1 MASAKDHY
9 AILGIARNADPEVV
23 RAAYRALAK
32 KYHPDTA
39 NHTNLV
45 GRFQEINEA
54 YLVLSD
60 AERRAQYDHATFE
73 KPSEKPPEKPSKKTS
88 RESASTKATASNH
101 TDPRCLGENPQ
112 RLPHC
117 FSDGRGSSAVRLSFG
132 KEVNPPIAARRSL
145 ELLGASAC
153 VKQSDALIHDA
164 AI

>member
-73 KPSEKPPEKPSKKTS
+73 KPYEKPLKNLLKNLMKNLPRK
-88 RESASTKATASNH
+88 RFNESN
-101 TDPRCLGENPQ
+101 G
-112 RLPHC
+112 
-117 FSDGRGSSAVRLSFG
+117 V
-132 KEVNPPIAARRSL
+132 
-145 ELLGASAC
+145 
-153 VKQSDALIHDA
+153 QSH
-164 AI
+164 

>member
-45 GRFQEINEA
+45 GQFQEINEA

-60 AERRAQYDHATFE
+60 AERRAQYDQASFE
-73 KPSEKPPEKPSKKTS
+73 KPSDNPPEKAPEKPREKSPEKPS
-88 RESASTKATASNH
+88 
-101 TDPRCLGENPQ
+101 Q
-112 RLPHC
+112 RKQRRPITPIVHAAWEKIRNAFL
-117 FSDGRGSSAVRLSFG
+117 FVFLMGGVVVLFG
-132 KEVNPPIAARRSL
+132 Y
-145 ELLGASAC
+145 LLG
-153 VKQSDALIHDA
+153 KK
-164 AI
+164 

>member
-9 AILGIARNADPEVV
+9 AILGIAGNADPEVV

-73 KPSEKPPEKPSKKTS
+73 KPSEKPPEKPSKKPP
-88 RESASTKATASNH
+88 EKA
-101 TDPRCLGENPQ
+101 PQ
-112 RLPHC
+112 RKQ
-117 FSDGRGSSAVRLSFG
+117 RR
-132 KEVNPPIAARRSL
+132 PITLIHAAWEKIGNAFL
-145 ELLGASAC
+145 IVFLMGGVVVLFDYLLGR
-153 VKQSDALIHDA
+153 K
-164 AI
+164 